1 MTAKIIASTIWMGKR
16 LPTYPIIE
24 TDSGKLDSTPT
35 LQPPRKQPILPSTN
49 PPNKPTEAKSATCQ
63 KLIFLT
69 RLTKKYKVNPPPS
82 NPPQKD
88 KPGYLVRS
96 EILIVSSIKIDKLKS
111 TNKILAPINPPKK
124 VSKQI
129 SNTFS
134 SSRSQ
139 ALANL
144 QAKKVE

>member
-49 PPNKPTEAKSATCQ
+49 PPNNPTATKSAICQ
-63 KLIFLT
+63 KSIFFIL
-69 RLTKKYKVNPPPS
+69 LTKKYNDNPPPN

-88 KPGYLVRS
+88 KPGYLVKRA
-96 EILIVSSIKIDKLKS
+96 ILIGSSINMGRLKS
-111 TNKILAPINPPKK
+111 AYKILAPINPPKK

-139 ALANL
+139 ALESL